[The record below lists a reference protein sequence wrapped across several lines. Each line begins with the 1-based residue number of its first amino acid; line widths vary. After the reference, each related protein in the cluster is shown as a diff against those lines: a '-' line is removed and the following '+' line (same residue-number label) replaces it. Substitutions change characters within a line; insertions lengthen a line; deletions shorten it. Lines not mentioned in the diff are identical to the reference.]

1 LNSFIAH
8 FDFTVTIQN
17 IHSRI
22 RWIRAIVI
30 LAAKYCNSGRQTMVM
45 IKEIIEEAAQ
55 MQVMQPT
62 AVAQQARVNKV
73 VQQRIASQAQ
83 QPATEM
89 GKVKAMIQTAD
100 LKKRT
105 DQAYAK
111 RLRKQLANA
120 ESQVR

>member
-1 LNSFIAH
+1 
-8 FDFTVTIQN
+8 
-17 IHSRI
+17 
-22 RWIRAIVI
+22 
-30 LAAKYCNSGRQTMVM
+30 M